1 MERLILEDFFSWKKS
16 KDRKPLVLKG
26 ARQVGKTWLMQEF
39 AQKAYKKS
47 VYINFEDSPRAA
59 AIFEQDFNMERILF
73 ALQTETGIDIDENTL
88 ILFDE
93 IQAAPRALTSL
104 KYFYEKAPQYQIIAA
119 GSLLGIAMHKGT
131 SFPVGKVDFLEI
143 HPLSFIEFL
152 IAIGEGKLAKLLQS
166 KDYDTIAVFKD
177 KLNDLLKLYYIV
189 GGMPGVVSA
198 FIENRNLA
206 AARKI
211 QENILESYDNDFSKH
226 APIDEVPRIRLVW
239 KSIPA
244 QLSKESKKFIY
255 GMLKTGS
262 RAKTFEMALEW
273 LKDAGLITKV
283 HRIKKAV
290 FPLSAYEDFSAF
302 KVFMVDV
309 GLICAMAKVPVQ
321 IVLEGSRIFEEFKG
335 AITEQYVL
343 QQLSCNKDMLIYYW
357 SAENSSG
364 ELDFVVQDGERIIPI
379 EVKAE
384 ENLQS
389 KSLRYFV
396 NSNPGLKGVRFSMQ
410 NYREQDWMENIPL
423 AMCGIKDIF

>member
-59 AIFEQDFNMERILF
+59 AIFEQDFNIERILF

-206 AARKI
+206 VARKI

-343 QQLSCNKDMLIYYW
+343 QQLSCNKDLLIYYW

-364 ELDFVVQDGERIIPI
+364 ELDFIVQDGEKIIPI

-396 NSNPGLKGVRFSMQ
+396 QSNTGLKGVRFSMQ
-410 NYREQDWMENIPL
+410 NYRKQDWMENIPL

>member
-59 AIFEQDFNMERILF
+59 AIFEQDFNIERILF

-119 GSLLGIAMHKGT
+119 GSQLGIAMHKGT

-152 IAIGEGKLAKLLQS
+152 IAFGEGKMAKLLQS

-321 IVLEGSRIFEEFKG
+321 IILEGSRIFEEFKG

-343 QQLSCNKDMLIYYW
+343 QQLSCNKDLLIYYW

-364 ELDFVVQDGERIIPI
+364 ELDFVVQDGEKIIPI

-410 NYREQDWMENIPL
+410 NYREQDWMENLPL

>member
-59 AIFEQDFNMERILF
+59 AIFEQDFNIERILF
-73 ALQTETGIDIDENTL
+73 ALQTETGFDIDENTL

-119 GSLLGIAMHKGT
+119 GSQLGIAMHKGT

-143 HPLSFIEFL
+143 HPLTFIEFL
-152 IAIGEGKLAKLLQS
+152 IAIGEGKMAKLLQS

-189 GGMPGVVSA
+189 GGMPGVVSS

-343 QQLSCNKDMLIYYW
+343 QQLSSNKDLLIYYW

-364 ELDFVVQDGERIIPI
+364 ELDFVVQDGEKIIPI